1 MAQFKNKTE
10 IAIEKQKYWR
20 IEKKYRNSLLVSWGV
35 QKKHVEL

>member
-20 IEKKYRNSLLVSWGV
+20 IEKIQKQLVS
-35 QKKHVEL
+35 ELGSTEEAR